1 MSGGHAHADTGSESL
16 AVYGQCGHSLNLT
29 ADFHAAQA
37 ADALGHVAGH
47 ARRAVVHRAIR
58 RRGMQAVGEA
68 VAGQAHGFAEI
79 LKLTIA
85 VTGAGYALLIMIG
98 KNHFH
103 LQTLHVTH
111 MFGEGVNSH
120 AFFHGGVTG
129 GDDARAQSV
138 GHFRK
143 AYAAGGGFVPERLK
157 AAQRRDEDAVAAG
170 HMQNGFPRFERI
182 FLSVD

>member
-1 MSGGHAHADTGSESL
+1 
-16 AVYGQCGHSLNLT
+16 
-29 ADFHAAQA
+29 
-37 ADALGHVAGH
+37 
-47 ARRAVVHRAIR
+47 
-58 RRGMQAVGEA
+58 MQAVGEA

-182 FLSVD
+182 FLSVDECFHRNSFVMSWSEVFDWQGRHARPLLAVMLRRRGWGLR